1 MADDPKRYSNTR
13 LLSQPDK
20 KGEGGVAASVRN
32 VWKEEK
38 GGEVR
43 EMKGNAKI
51 KQNERKYSV
60 ICSIMTNEKISTSRP
75 FKTRQ

>member
-1 MADDPKRYSNTR
+1 MEKATSSLICTTPFKRPGQTEKKETAMADDPKRYSNTR

-38 GGEVR
+38 GGEAR
-43 EMKGNAKI
+43 DEG
-51 KQNERKYSV
+51 
-60 ICSIMTNEKISTSRP
+60 
-75 FKTRQ
+75 KTK